1 VPSAPLTAR
10 LRDGSSIDIRPITP
24 QDRERLR
31 AGFERLSP
39 ESRYRRFFG
48 PMPSLSER
56 DLAYLTDVD
65 HHAHEALLGIDP
77 RTGEG
82 VAVARFVRTGPHT
95 AEPAI
100 AVIDDWQ
107 GRGVGSELLGA
118 LVRRAREEGIARFEA
133 PVLATN
139 VEALR
144 LLDRLG
150 HAHQRRAGP
159 EVDLTIDLPR
169 QATVGSWAAVLR
181 DFAAGAL
188 APGRTLLELVW
199 PRRPGSPDDT
209 RDNVIVL
216 ATDGS
221 EPDSDAVARTGAL
234 ARSLGARVEVVAA
247 HRFMVGDHDRLAAD
261 VAAVAADM
269 RKRGIAAGEHVR
281 RGDPALVI
289 TEVAAECNARLIVIG
304 AGGPEGAWRRI
315 VGTVADYVAWRTPCD
330 LLIVRPRQPAPG
342 AEQR

>member
-1 VPSAPLTAR
+1 
-10 LRDGSSIDIRPITP
+10 
-24 QDRERLR
+24 
-31 AGFERLSP
+31 
-39 ESRYRRFFG
+39 
-48 PMPSLSER
+48 MPSLSER
-56 DLAYLTDVD
+56 DLAYLTEVD
-65 HHAHEALLGIDP
+65 HHAHEALIAINP
-77 RTGEG
+77 QTGDG
-82 VAVARFVRTGPHT
+82 VAVARFVRTGPHA

-118 LVRRAREEGIARFEA
+118 LVRRAREEGIHRFEA

-144 LLDRLG
+144 LLEGFG
-150 HAHQRRAGP
+150 HIYRRRAGP
-159 EVDLTIDLPR
+159 EVDLTIELPR
-169 QATVGSWAAVLR
+169 QATVASWGAVLR

-188 APGRTLLELVW
+188 APGRTLLEVVW
-199 PRRPGSPDDT
+199 PRRPGPPDDA

-221 EPDSDAVARTGAL
+221 QPDGDAVATAAGL
-234 ARSLGARVEVVAA
+234 ARSSGARVEVVAA
-247 HRFMVGDHDRLAAD
+247 HRFMVGDRDRLAAD

-269 RKRGIAAGEHVR
+269 RGRGITAAEHVR

-304 AGGPEGAWRRI
+304 ARDPGGAWRRI
-315 VGTVADYVAWRTPCD
+315 VGTLADYVAWRTPCD
-330 LLIVRPRQPAPG
+330 LLIVRSPPGTIDVSSGPRPTRGSGRG
-342 AEQR
+342 ARADSR